1 MDTITIIAIATGIS
15 IDAFVVS
22 IAGGAAIRTLKLMQA
37 LKIAIAF
44 GLFQA
49 IMPVIGWAAGI
60 TFGSYVENYSHWIAF
75 GLLAYIGGRM
85 IFNTFTEQS
94 KDEEFDIRKI
104 TTLLMLS
111 IAISIDA
118 LAVGFSFAMLNSEI
132 FRIIIIIGVITFLF
146 SLIGVYVGNKIGGF
160 FEKKL
165 EIFGG
170 IILIIIGIKI
180 VLESSL
186 LFG

>member
-22 IAGGAAIRTLKLMQA
+22 VAGGAAIRTLKLMQA
-37 LKIAIAF
+37 LKIAVAF

-60 TFGSYVENYSHWIAF
+60 TFGSYVENYSNWIAF
-75 GLLAYIGGRM
+75 GLLVYIGGRM
-85 IFNTFTEQS
+85 IFNALTGRS
-94 KDEEFDIRKI
+94 KEEEFDIRKI
-104 TTLLMLS
+104 ATLLMLA

-118 LAVGFSFAMLNSEI
+118 LAVGLSFAMLNSEI
-132 FRIIIIIGVITFLF
+132 FRIIIIIGIITFLL